1 MSENKKKFSKFPLG
15 LCIYAGAFLLVTV
28 IGLIFFWNYM
38 SVYEQTRPATALNA
52 YAQQLTAEHIY
63 DASEDVIN
71 QVDHALQSVQQCKE
85 TVINALSEGFTFVKK
100 ATVSTKSKHV
110 YMILCGKQL
119 IGTIELS
126 QCQKAAYGFTAWEVT
141 SEAFDLWYLLSEPV
155 TVTVPATL
163 QVSVCGNAL
172 SEKHITDNSIPYPLL
187 EKFYEDYSLPYLC
200 TYTAGPFL
208 GTPQIRITDSTGKE
222 ITLAE
227 DTDFSDFLPQC
238 TDAQKKDLDDAADS
252 FVRKYVD
259 FVSEANDDTSG
270 NYSRLCA
277 LLVPNSDL
285 HKRVHGILDGLLWV
299 SDRHASLESMEIHKY
314 IQLEDNRYLCQLTYV
329 INTRTNAGATRSE
342 NHVTVIFQN
351 TASGLKAEM
360 MVNE

>member
-1 MSENKKKFSKFPLG
+1 MTENKKRFSKFPLG
-15 LCIYAGAFLLVTV
+15 LCIYAGAFLLVTA

-52 YAQQLTAEHIY
+52 YAQQLTAEHIFN
-63 DASEDVIN
+63 ASEDVIN
-71 QVDHALQSVQQCKE
+71 QVDHSLQSVEQCKE

-100 ATVSTKSKHV
+100 ATASTESKHV
-110 YMILCGKQL
+110 YMVLCGKQL
-119 IGTIELS
+119 IGTVTLT

-141 SEAFDLWYLLSEPV
+141 SEEFDLSFLLSEPV
-155 TVTVPATL
+155 TVTVPAAL
-163 QVSVCGNAL
+163 QVSVYGNTL
-172 SEKHITDNSIPYPLL
+172 SETYITNNSVPYPLL
-187 EKFYEDYSLPYLC
+187 EKFYKDYSLPYLC

-208 GTPQIRITDSTGKE
+208 GAPQINITDSTGKE

-227 DTDFSDFLPQC
+227 NTDFSEFLPQC
-238 TDAQKKDLDDAADS
+238 TDAQREDLDAAADS
-252 FVRKYVD
+252 FIRKYVD
-259 FVSEANDDTSG
+259 FVSETNDDTSG

-299 SDRHASLESMEIHKY
+299 SDRHASLDSLDIHKY
-314 IQLEDNRYLCQLTYV
+314 ISLGDNRYLCQLTYV
-329 INTRTNAGATRSE
+329 INTKTYAGASRSE

-351 TASGLKAEM
+351 TASGLKTEM